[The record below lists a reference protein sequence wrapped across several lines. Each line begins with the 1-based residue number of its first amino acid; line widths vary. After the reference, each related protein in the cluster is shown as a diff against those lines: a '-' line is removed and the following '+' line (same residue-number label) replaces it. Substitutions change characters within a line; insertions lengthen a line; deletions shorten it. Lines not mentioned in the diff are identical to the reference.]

1 MTPDKR
7 ATHVPAGV
15 VGDGTRVAGT
25 LHQRNVGTTER
36 FVHHGRERQLP
47 SGVGA
52 ESIGIGGL
60 QVERRTED
68 QLVLVVRT
76 IGDVHIGTMAVVVRQ
91 AILLSDGGAFGID
104 IVVEGRVVELGAQLV
119 EEIAA
124 LHL

>member
-1 MTPDKR
+1 MTPDER
-7 ATHVPAGV
+7 AAHVPAGV

-68 QLVLVVRT
+68 QLVLVAGT
-76 IGDVHIGTMAVVVRQ
+76 IGDVHIDTMAVVVRQ
-91 AILLSDGGAFGID
+91 AVLLSDGGTFGID
-104 IVVEGRVVELGAQLV
+104 IVVEGGVMEARSVL
-119 EEIAA
+119 I
-124 LHL
+124 